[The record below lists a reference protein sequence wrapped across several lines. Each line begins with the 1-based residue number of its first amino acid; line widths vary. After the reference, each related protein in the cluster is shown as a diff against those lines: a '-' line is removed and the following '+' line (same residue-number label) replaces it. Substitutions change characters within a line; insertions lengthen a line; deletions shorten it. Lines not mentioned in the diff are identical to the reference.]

1 VASERR
7 GQHSDKGREILQRF
21 RTDPHFRAAVIAN
34 LQAGRY
40 GPDYTLEELSPDEQ
54 AFLRRGGW
62 RRFTDEQLLATM
74 TEPEFEWT

>member
-1 VASERR
+1 
-7 GQHSDKGREILQRF
+7 
-21 RTDPHFRAAVIAN
+21 
-34 LQAGRY
+34 
-40 GPDYTLEELSPDEQ
+40 LEELSPDEQ